1 MNGCRLRRLR
11 ARGVGRVASATLPGL
26 LCLACSEG
34 LTTLPIDA
42 PPENTV
48 TQIEFVEG
56 IDQEILGGRRSPD
69 PIRVRAVDGL
79 ARPVPGAIVE
89 FQLTGKGGGILSQ
102 PQALTDSAG
111 VASTYLLEA
120 KSGPAVLLARAGS
133 AAAGLGLEVTRA
145 PGTIVFEEASGA
157 VGLPGKAHP
166 DSVVRA
172 QLLDTDGVP
181 MSGVP
186 VFFTGPPDLSRI
198 VDTTD
203 ARGWASTVVRR
214 AAISAGEGRVFAFVP
229 GFPDATEFTRRPLEP
244 AAKRVVL
251 VSVDG
256 LRADALERYDPPN
269 LRRIATEG
277 AVSTTA
283 RTVLPSL
290 TAPAHLS
297 LFSSVPP
304 DEHGI
309 FGDDIEY
316 TEAMARLEP
325 LFRVGVRRGLTT
337 RAFVARSGPLET
349 LETALQCKLAFG
361 LDSLSLVEPDAEII
375 VGDALPTLMDAETR
389 MVFVHIPDPDLA
401 GHAYGWTSPEYG
413 DAVLRADAAVGELL
427 DALSAE
433 TLLLVVSD
441 HGGGGAFG
449 SHQHGSA
456 SDVDVLIPMLLWG
469 PRVVP
474 GSDVGAASILDV
486 APTLLWA
493 LGFAPPSGYE
503 GRALTEVF
511 R

>member
-1 MNGCRLRRLR
+1 
-11 ARGVGRVASATLPGL
+11 V
-26 LCLACSEG
+26 
-34 LTTLPIDA
+34 TTVPLEE
-42 PPENTV
+42 PPENTI
-48 TQIEFVEG
+48 TQIEFVDG
-56 IDQEILGGRRSPD
+56 THQEILGGRRSPD
-69 PIRVRAVDGL
+69 PIRVRAVDG
-79 ARPVPGAIVE
+79 RGDPVRGAIVE
-89 FQLTGKGGGILSQ
+89 FRLTGKGGGILSQ
-102 PQALTDSAG
+102 PRALTDSAG

-120 KSGPAVLLARAGS
+120 KSGPAMLLARSGS
-133 AAAGLGLEVTRA
+133 AAAGLGLEVMRA
-145 PGTIVFEEASGA
+145 PGVIVFEEATGA
-157 VGLPGKAHP
+157 VGLPAKAHP

-172 QLLDTDGVP
+172 RLLDTDSVP

-186 VFFTGPPDLSRI
+186 VFFTGPPGLSRV

-214 AAISAGEGRVFAFVP
+214 AARSAGEGRVFAFVP
-229 GFPDATEFTRRPLEP
+229 GFPAATAFTSRPVEA

-269 LRRIATEG
+269 LVRIAAEG
-277 AVSTTA
+277 AFSTTA
-283 RTVLPSL
+283 RTVVPSL

-304 DEHGI
+304 SEHGI
-309 FGDDIEY
+309 YGDDIEY

-325 LFRVGVRRGLTT
+325 LFRVGVRRGLST

-361 LDSLSLVEPDAEII
+361 LDSLSLVEPDARVIAE
-375 VGDALPTLMDAETR
+375 DALPTLADSGTR

-401 GHAYGWTSPEYG
+401 GHAYGWNSPEYR
-413 DAVLRADAAVGELL
+413 DAVLRADGAIGELF
-427 DALSAE
+427 DALTEE
-433 TLLLVVSD
+433 TLLMIVSD
-441 HGGGGAFG
+441 HGGGGSFG
-449 SHQHGSA
+449 SHQHGS
-456 SDVDVLIPMLLWG
+456 DDDEDVLIPMLLWG
-469 PRVVP
+469 PRVV
-474 GSDVGAASILDV
+474 GGADVGAASILDA

-503 GRALTEVF
+503 GRALTDVF